1 VNNDSVRQPSEDSKP
16 PQASEMTDAVLEPY
30 DALEADDGV
39 YVLPEDSGVFMPP
52 PELVEQMHQATT
64 TVVLPPDSAPVVHQP
79 VAPGSSPQGAAI
91 SVQPTALVA
100 DAPEFLEGD
109 FLEEEILSPS
119 VPPSTA
125 PTLAVPPVMKLERG
139 EYALLT
145 QESPGRVIAKSPD
158 GSEVRVAIYAR
169 GADVTRALYPH
180 PMLPNLIDAGE
191 HEGKILIAHP
201 KLEGNTLDAAIY
213 AKDRLT
219 VIGAVVD
226 LARLNRYLHA
236 RGFAFVSIDPRDVL
250 LSPTRL
256 QRLPNVHKIGDVVS
270 AEAPRYGAPERAA
283 GHKVNGSEGV
293 YVLGGILYHVLTGQ
307 MPVEGEMLLTFPEI
321 PAVPQALTAMLAPAT
336 TRVNPT
342 DALELCAKLERA
354 FDKRYAW
361 IIGTA
366 TTVGINPDRTTNEDS
381 TGYRARRSLGAAH
394 NDTIVVACV
403 ADGIGGLAKGE
414 DASQAAVSG
423 FLDFPLF
430 EVSKQAAQEA
440 ISLANARV
448 MGALEGKSGG
458 CTFTGVIADGNKI
471 ALAHVG
477 DTRAYIVTDT
487 VQQISEDHSM
497 VAMFVKMGIIT
508 PEAAHN
514 HPDSNKIMRALGSH
528 RELPPDYVHLS
539 ELTVSENARIVIVSD
554 GVWGVFPPKEF
565 EIALLEP
572 LEVQDLAD
580 SLVRQALKRSTS
592 DNATALVMKLET
604 REPI

>member
-1 VNNDSVRQPSEDSKP
+1 VKSQSEQPTPEDPKL
-16 PQASEMTDAVLEPY
+16 QALEMSDAVIEPY
-30 DALEADDGV
+30 DALDAEDGV
-39 YVLPEDSGVFMPP
+39 YLLPEDSGVFMPP
-52 PELVEQMHQATT
+52 PEVAALIQAQPQAQPSLILEPTQPVANQ
-64 TVVLPPDSAPVVHQP
+64 TVVLPQAVALHPVVSQTSAP
-79 VAPGSSPQGAAI
+79 
-91 SVQPTALVA
+91 
-100 DAPEFLEGD
+100 DFLEPD
-109 FLEEEILSPS
+109 FLEEEVLTPT
-119 VPPSTA
+119 VPPNTA

-145 QESPGRVIAKSPD
+145 QESPGRVIAKAPD

-169 GADVTRALYPH
+169 GADLTRALYPH

-213 AKDRLT
+213 AKDKLA
-219 VIGAVVD
+219 VIEAVVD

-236 RGFAFVSIDPRDVL
+236 RGFAFVSVDPRDVL

-256 QRLPNVHKIGDVVS
+256 QRLPNVHKIGDVVG

-283 GHKVNGSEGV
+283 GHKINGTEGV
-293 YVLGGILYHVLTGQ
+293 YVLGGLLYHVLTGH
-307 MPVEGEMLLTFPEI
+307 MPTEGEMLLTFPEI
-321 PAVPQALTAMLAPAT
+321 PGVPQALTAMLAPAT

-342 DALELCAKLERA
+342 DALELCSKLERS
-354 FDKRYAW
+354 FEKRFA
-361 IIGTA
+361 IGTA
-366 TTVGINPDRTTNEDS
+366 STVGINPDRTTNEDS
-381 TGYRARRSLGAAH
+381 TGYRSRRSLGAAH

-403 ADGIGGLAKGE
+403 ADGIGGLARGE

-471 ALAHVG
+471 SLAHVG
-477 DTRAYIVTDT
+477 DTRAYLVADT

-508 PEAAHN
+508 PEEAHN

-528 RELPPDYVHLS
+528 RELPPDYVHLN
-539 ELTVSENARIVIVSD
+539 ELLVPQNGKIVIVSD

-565 EIALLEP
+565 ETALLEP
-572 LEVQDLAD
+572 LEPQDLAD

-592 DNATALVMKLET
+592 DNATALVMKLES

>member
-1 VNNDSVRQPSEDSKP
+1 VNNESVQQPSENSKP
-16 PQASEMTDAVLEPY
+16 SPALEMSDAVLEPY

-52 PELVEQMHQATT
+52 PEVVAQMLQAPPTE
-64 TVVLPPDSAPVVHQP
+64 VLPPEGSPAPSQPDVSVSSQPVLPAPSQPVVS
-79 VAPGSSPQGAAI
+79 A
-91 SVQPTALVA
+91 T

-109 FLEEEILSPS
+109 FLEEEVLAPT
-119 VPPSTA
+119 VPPNTS
-125 PTLAVPPVMKLERG
+125 PTLAVPPIMKLERG

-145 QESPGRVIAKSPD
+145 QESPGRVIAKAPD
-158 GSEVRVAIYAR
+158 GSEVRVAIYTR

-191 HEGKILIAHP
+191 YEGKILIAHP

-213 AKDRLT
+213 AKDKLA
-219 VIGAVVD
+219 VIAAVVD

-256 QRLPNVHKIGDVVS
+256 QRLPNVHKIGEAVS

-283 GHKVNGSEGV
+283 GHKVNGTEGV
-293 YVLGGILYHVLTGQ
+293 YVLGGLIYHVLTGQ
-307 MPVEGEMLLTFPEI
+307 MPVEGEMLLSFPEI

-342 DALELCAKLERA
+342 DALELCSKLERA

-361 IIGTA
+361 VLGTA
-366 TTVGINPDRTTNEDS
+366 STVGINPDRTTNEDS

-394 NDTIVVACV
+394 SDSIVVACV
-403 ADGIGGLAKGE
+403 ADGIGGMAKGE

-430 EVSKQAAQEA
+430 EVSTHAAQEA

-458 CTFTGVIADGNKI
+458 CTFTGIIADGNKI

-477 DTRAYIVTDT
+477 DTRAYVVTDT
-487 VQQISEDHSM
+487 VRQISEDHSM

-539 ELTVSENARIVIVSD
+539 ELTIEENAKIVIVSD

-565 EIALLEP
+565 ETALLEP

-580 SLVRQALKRSTS
+580 SLVRQSLKRSTS
-592 DNATALVMKLET
+592 DNATALVMKLEI

>member
-1 VNNDSVRQPSEDSKP
+1 VNSQPEQPTPEDSKLK
-16 PQASEMTDAVLEPY
+16 ALEMSDATIEPY
-30 DALEADDGV
+30 DALDADDGV
-39 YVLPEDSGVFMPP
+39 YLLPEDSGVFMPP
-52 PELVEQMHQATT
+52 PEVAALMQAQTSPVAEPPQAVVNQP
-64 TVVLPPDSAPVVHQP
+64 VVLPPP
-79 VAPGSSPQGAAI
+79 VAPQVVSQTP
-91 SVQPTALVA
+91 
-100 DAPEFLEGD
+100 APDFLEND
-109 FLEEEILSPS
+109 FLEEEVLTPTVSPNT
-119 VPPSTA
+119 V
-125 PTLAVPPVMKLERG
+125 PTLAVPPIMKLERG

-145 QESPGRVIAKSPD
+145 QESPGRVIAKAPD

-169 GADVTRALYPH
+169 GADLTRALYPH

-191 HEGKILIAHP
+191 YEGKILIAHP

-213 AKDRLT
+213 AKDKLA
-219 VIGAVVD
+219 VIEAVVD

-236 RGFAFVSIDPRDVL
+236 RGFAFVSVDPRDVL

-256 QRLPNVHKIGDVVS
+256 QRLPNVHKIGDAVS

-283 GHKVNGSEGV
+283 GHKINGTEGV
-293 YVLGGILYHVLTGQ
+293 YVLGGLLYHVLTGQ
-307 MPVEGEMLLTFPEI
+307 MPVEGEMLLSFPEI
-321 PAVPQALTAMLAPAT
+321 PGVPQALTAMLAPAT

-342 DALELCAKLERA
+342 DALELCSKLQRSFE
-354 FDKRYAW
+354 KRFAW
-361 IIGTA
+361 FIGTA
-366 TTVGINPDRTTNEDS
+366 STVGINADRTTNEDS
-381 TGYRARRSLGAAH
+381 TGYRARRLLGAAH

-403 ADGIGGLAKGE
+403 ADGIGGMARGE

-458 CTFTGVIADGNKI
+458 CTFTGIIADGEKI
-471 ALAHVG
+471 SLAHVG
-477 DTRAYIVTDT
+477 DTRAYLVSET

-508 PEAAHN
+508 PEEAHN

-528 RELPPDYVHLS
+528 RELPPDYVHLN
-539 ELTVSENARIVIVSD
+539 ELSVTQNSKIVIVSD

-565 EIALLEP
+565 EAALLEP
-572 LEVQDLAD
+572 LEPQDLAD